1 MSVRMRVRA
10 NPNPN
15 LAQCSRLCRVET
27 GRVSSRWGHRRPSGL
42 LGLPVS
48 DEPPL
53 GHLLHVQHRHELQL
67 PLLGAQHS
75 RLTPEALVYRGS
87 LRLTP
92 LLAARLSARLS
103 TCGLGLGFGFG
114 FGFGFGIGIG

>member
-1 MSVRMRVRA
+1 MRVRA
-10 NPNPN
+10 NPNTN

-103 TCGLGLGFGFG
+103 ACRLGLGLGLGFG
-114 FGFGFGIGIG
+114 IG